1 MTVTVH
7 TQSVYSKLTDSFDI
21 PSEIQRR
28 LPKEWKLSEHQL
40 QTYKAILDP
49 SVEVVFNTAL
59 TGDGKSLAS
68 YLPVLTNDYHGF
80 GMYPT
85 IELLRDQTRQFEDY
99 CRAFKNDIVCLPLWG
114 SEITRLAKEHG
125 FKERGEWLVSQ
136 FKNHDVILT
145 NPDIFNLVMNYRY
158 RTFIY
163 NDAELLTV

>member
-68 YLPVLTNDYHGF
+68 YLPVLT
-80 GMYPT
+80 
-85 IELLRDQTRQFEDY
+85 
-99 CRAFKNDIVCLPLWG
+99 
-114 SEITRLAKEHG
+114 
-125 FKERGEWLVSQ
+125 
-136 FKNHDVILT
+136 
-145 NPDIFNLVMNYRY
+145 
-158 RTFIY
+158 
-163 NDAELLTV
+163 